1 MRSWSIFLSLTQ
13 SVLLFQSRVE
23 FLYAIDIKVK
33 LKFSER
39 SPEIIGRQSPIIPG
53 RKKIV

>member
-1 MRSWSIFLSLTQ
+1 MRSWPIFLSLTQ
-13 SVLLFQSRVE
+13 LSFLFQSKVE

-39 SPEIIGRQSPIIPG
+39 SPEIIGRQSPIIQG